1 MRDRLGFQRSGRAV
15 RRDGERTSAGA
26 WIARLALAQSQT
38 DLPPQVYVANPT
50 TRRKARDM
58 LQRQV
63 HRILPRMR
71 IIDLLLD
78 LARETIGKLRPN
90 MNINKTTPIFWF

>member
-1 MRDRLGFQRSGRAV
+1 
-15 RRDGERTSAGA
+15 
-26 WIARLALAQSQT
+26 
-38 DLPPQVYVANPT
+38 
-50 TRRKARDM
+50 M

>member
-1 MRDRLGFQRSGRAV
+1 MRDRLGFQRSGRAI

-50 TRRKARDM
+50 TR
-58 LQRQV
+58 
-63 HRILPRMR
+63 
-71 IIDLLLD
+71 
-78 LARETIGKLRPN
+78 
-90 MNINKTTPIFWF
+90 